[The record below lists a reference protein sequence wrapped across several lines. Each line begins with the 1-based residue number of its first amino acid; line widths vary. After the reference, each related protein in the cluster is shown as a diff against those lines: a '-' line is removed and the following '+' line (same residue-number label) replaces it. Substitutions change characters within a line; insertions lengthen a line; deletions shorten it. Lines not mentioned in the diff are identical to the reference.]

1 MSFFNALLGAMN
13 TGGAIYNDDK
23 KFENTL
29 IKDKASIDNTRANT
43 ALNRQAFSQNEKMNP
58 LNIIGKENSNAG
70 QLLNNKINQQSIDF
84 NDQANPL
91 IIKAKEIANM
101 INQQSYDYNNQM
113 NPLNIIGKELA
124 NTGAGYDNVTKNLS
138 NQDAQRRLDDRTA
151 FMANPDIAQSLKDAW
166 QMNYA
171 TGGKSFNPSKGSAT
185 KPTILGTYNDAGFRT
200 GNAVYDANTNTG
212 IPINMQGQGNGQ
224 APVDIQQVL
233 GDAMSQTYGT
243 QEFNSSANQA
253 DFNVR
258 ANEVYQS
265 FLQQTN
271 NPQQAQEMTKQY
283 MFKQLGLDNDTE
295 FGFLSD
301 KELNYNPASSPSG
314 VQSQPQLP
322 VVASDEDFLALPK
335 GSKFIDPNGNVRV
348 K

>member
-13 TGGAIYNDDK
+13 DGASIYNNDK
-23 KFENTL
+23 SFENTL

-43 ALNRQAFSQNEKMNP
+43 ALNRQAF
-58 LNIIGKENSNAG
+58 
-70 QLLNNKINQQSIDF
+70 DF
-84 NDQANPL
+84 NDVNNP
-91 IIKAKEIANM
+91 IMIKAKELANKM
-101 INQQSYDYNNQM
+101 SQQTYDFNAQK
-113 NPLNIIGKELA
+113 NPLTLEGLGLDNSSKSMA
-124 NTGAGYDNVTKNLS
+124 NVDS
-138 NQDAQRRLDDRTA
+138 QRRLDDRTA

-171 TGGKSFNPSKGSAT
+171 TGGKSFSPSKGDSA

-200 GNAVYDANTNTG
+200 GNAVFDPSNNTG

-224 APVDIQQVL
+224 PAMDIQKVL
-233 GDAMSQTYGT
+233 GDAIGQTYGT
-243 QEFNSSANQA
+243 QEFNSNANQA

-265 FLQQTN
+265 FLQQTG
-271 NPQQAQEMTKQY
+271 NPQQAEEMTKQH
-283 MFKQLGLDNDTE
+283 MFKSLGLDDDME
-295 FGFLSD
+295 LGIFSD
-301 KELNYNPASSPSG
+301 KELNYNPANQPSS
-314 VQSQPQLP
+314 VQSQSQLP
-322 VVASDEDFLALPK
+322 VVASDQDFLALPK